1 MGSAHSDSTLQHQ
14 IHDDSLEY
22 ADEATLLAATPAV
35 ALESRVGHAIAEDT
49 YFLLKSASPVVWMR
63 LDVDRAIFRDV
74 AAHTSTTWYTLY
86 TDGSADLLLLP
97 ADSLWLVNAYIIGL
111 TSGAPQH
118 WAYSLTNIVI
128 KNDGGTTTLL
138 DGGVKD
144 SIVESD
150 AVYDV
155 QAVADDTNDALLI
168 QVQRI
173 AGTDY
178 SISWLAKIEIVQ
190 VISA

>member
-22 ADEATLLAATPAV
+22 ADEATLLAATPNV
-35 ALESRVGHAIAEDT
+35 ILESRVGHAIAEDT
-49 YFLLKSASPVVWMR
+49 YFLLKSVSPVVWVR
-63 LDVDRAIFRDV
+63 VDGPKIIFRDIAV
-74 AAHTSTTWYTLY
+74 HTSTTWYTLF
-86 TDGSADLLLLP
+86 TDGSAGLLLVP
-97 ADSLWLVNAYIIGL
+97 ADGLWLVNAYIIGL
-111 TSGAPQH
+111 TSGATQH
-118 WAYSLTNIVI
+118 WAYSLNNIVI

-178 SISWLAKIEIVQ
+178 SISWLAKVEITEVTN
-190 VISA
+190 A

>member
-1 MGSAHSDSTLQHQ
+1 M
-14 IHDDSLEY
+14 
-22 ADEATLLAATPAV
+22 
-35 ALESRVGHAIAEDT
+35 
-49 YFLLKSASPVVWMR
+49 
-63 LDVDRAIFRDV
+63 
-74 AAHTSTTWYTLY
+74 
-86 TDGSADLLLLP
+86 
-97 ADSLWLVNAYIIGL
+97 N
-111 TSGAPQH
+111 
-118 WAYSLTNIVI
+118 NIVI

-178 SISWLAKIEIVQ
+178 SISWLAKVEITEVTN
-190 VISA
+190 A